1 MAEFKRSRLQRS
13 KDDEITKKTIFLGLL
28 TVFLAIIVI
37 VFGLPLLIKF
47 SIFLGDA
54 KTRKDKD
61 TKEVVLPPLPPRL
74 VVPFEAT
81 NSSKMVITGYAEAS
95 VTVELM
101 KNDVALEKV
110 QVTENGDFKFDGID
124 LDKGEN
130 VFSAITM
137 NDKGGSS
144 EQSKT
149 VSVVYNDQPPS
160 LTMSNPSEESLTV
173 DSSDFDIIGQS
184 DKGVSVWVNGHVA
197 MVDND
202 GKFKLKLQLSPGK
215 NDIEIMVKDVA
226 GNVTKKNISIKYD
239 I

>member
-1 MAEFKRSRLQRS
+1 
-13 KDDEITKKTIFLGLL
+13 
-28 TVFLAIIVI
+28 
-37 VFGLPLLIKF
+37 
-47 SIFLGDA
+47 
-54 KTRKDKD
+54 
-61 TKEVVLPPLPPRL
+61 
-74 VVPFEAT
+74 
-81 NSSKMVITGYAEAS
+81 MVITGYAEAS